1 MMDGVPLV
9 TKDMVAAWQSAL
21 VEKHSLRALRRLLLA
36 FRAGAHLHDA
46 EDDRTYAYKINSPIV
61 FNKLVVTCLKHV
73 IPTLDHHLPIQ
84 TTSGGKPKPVNSGSK
99 YATLQPL
106 VKSFLQ
112 NTLFLLK
119 ELTDQEMIYFVIR
132 ESEKAIRYLVG
143 FPKIAK
149 DLLKVLF
156 LTSFLY
162 YSQGDICRKHK
173 LTIMFVNIG
182 NVTNSTCC
190 SCGRRR
196 RTVCVLFRS

>member
-1 MMDGVPLV
+1 MMDGIPLV

-73 IPTLDHHLPIQ
+73 IPTLDHHLPVQ

-132 ESEKAIRYLVG
+132 ESEKAIRYLIG

-149 DLLKVLF
+149 DLLKVLS
-156 LTSFLY
+156 LTSFNCLY
-162 YSQGDICRKHK
+162 I
-173 LTIMFVNIG
+173 F
-182 NVTNSTCC
+182 
-190 SCGRRR
+190 
-196 RTVCVLFRS
+196 TVEATFKESSN